1 MRRPTRTAK
10 AWTETDL
17 SPQLSSSEAFEE
29 RSRQMAGRN
38 VDRGHAARL
47 RQRVDPVHDL
57 SAIALTLRVR
67 EHDSSQRRPAAHL
80 AC

>member
-1 MRRPTRTAK
+1 
-10 AWTETDL
+10 
-17 SPQLSSSEAFEE
+17 
-29 RSRQMAGRN
+29 MAGRN

-67 EHDSSQRRPAAHL
+67 REHDPSQRRPAAHL
-80 AC
+80 DCWASWTKGSLESTVESALSTRPN